1 MSEQNPDVRKQL
13 NRAII
18 NYNIE
23 KGKDMKQEDVVPGAS
38 QSHINNVAS
47 GKSTNKKVRQTIEK
61 FIKRW
66 DL

>member
-1 MSEQNPDVRKQL
+1 MDQQNTDIRMQL
-13 NRAII
+13 KRAII

-23 KGKDMKQEDVVPGAS
+23 KNKQMRQADIDRDVS

-47 GKSTNKKVRQTIEK
+47 GKSTNERVRKKIEK

-66 DL
+66 G

>member
-1 MSEQNPDVRKQL
+1 MDEQKPDIRMQFK
-13 NRAII
+13 RAII

-23 KGKDMKQEDVVPGAS
+23 KGKKMRQADIDREVS

-47 GKSTNKKVRQTIEK
+47 GKSTNHKVREKIEK

-66 DL
+66 G